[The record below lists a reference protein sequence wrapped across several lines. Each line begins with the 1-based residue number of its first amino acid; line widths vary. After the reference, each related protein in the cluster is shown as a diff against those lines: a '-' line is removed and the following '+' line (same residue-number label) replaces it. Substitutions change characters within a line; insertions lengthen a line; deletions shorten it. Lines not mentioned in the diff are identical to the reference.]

1 MKVIHVDTRENVGE
15 IDKAVNQG
23 KHVFLLIYMEGC
35 GPCNATR
42 PEWEKLESALEEQYK
57 KNDKLVII
65 DVNKDFLSDVKS
77 VKDVDGFPTMKY
89 IANKGST
96 VENYEDSGVKNKDR
110 SIDSFIN
117 WVESKITN
125 TVSTVDTSSPEK
137 FYKRLTSEQTK
148 TQEGGKRS
156 TKKRSTKKQRSRRHG
171 KQLRHWS
178 AKYKR
183 SINCSRPKG
192 FSQKQYCKYGRNK

>member
-89 IANKGST
+89 IANKGAT
-96 VENYEDSGVKNKDR
+96 VESYEDSGVKNKDR

-117 WVESKITN
+117 WVESKVTN

-137 FYKRLTSEQTK
+137 VYKRLTSEQ
-148 TQEGGKRS
+148 EGGKRS
-156 TKKRSTKKQRSRRHG
+156 TVKRITRRRRSR
-171 KQLRHWS
+171 KQKTQSRRHWS

>member
-89 IANKGST
+89 IANKGAT
-96 VENYEDSGVKNKDR
+96 VESYEDSGVKNKDR

-117 WVESKITN
+117 WVESKVTN

-137 FYKRLTSEQTK
+137 VYKRLTSEQ
-148 TQEGGKRS
+148 EGGKRS
-156 TKKRSTKKQRSRRHG
+156 TVKRSTVKRSQKIRSRRR
-171 KQLRHWS
+171 RHWS

-183 SINCSRPKG
+183 SINCSRPKC